1 MVFFNLCKLRLQMR
15 MHSHPVGLDDWFLV
29 GPFAYFHTSCVRSAM
44 ALARLCECAGS
55 PEPSLVA
62 YVISTIISWAGS
74 YFNEARYIYAHFV
87 SQAALINYK
96 TPVSCIVFSETNC
109 LSHISSQLSC
119 GCQVS
124 NAKDLTEWNT
134 WHIWNWIFMI
144 SLKLFLHIFYL
155 DLDILVKNALQ
166 RISFWNENH

>member
-1 MVFFNLCKLRLQMR
+1 MVLFNLCKLRLQTR
-15 MHSHPVGLDDWFLV
+15 RRSHPVGLADWFLV
-29 GPFAYFHTSCVRSAM
+29 GPFAYFHTSCVQTVKA
-44 ALARLCECAGS
+44 

-87 SQAALINYK
+87 SQAALISYR

-119 GCQVS
+119 VCQVS
-124 NAKDLTEWNT
+124 NAKDLNEWNT
-134 WHIWNWIFMI
+134 WHIWNWIFML
-144 SLKLFLHIFYL
+144 SLKLFFAHFLFGPWYIG
-155 DLDILVKNALQ
+155 K
-166 RISFWNENH
+166 